1 MYNPQFKTF
10 FAVAETG
17 SFTKAAARLFL
28 TPSAILHQVRALE
41 KEFDAELFV
50 RSAKGVTL
58 TPAGEYLEKHGRELL
73 RLDAEIHRDIKA
85 ITRKEETVCIGTS
98 MLEKCRL
105 LYDRWVLFSAE
116 EKGCGIEMVNIDMG
130 QSIPEKADL
139 IESLNSGV
147 AWMREWQFLEIC
159 KVPFGCAMV
168 RDHPLAQKERIAFE
182 DLRGMTVHSINDGSC
197 ETIAALLAR
206 VREHGAKLVVSFG
219 SGMNMF
225 WESAFTRDIQ
235 LIPMCFQDILI
246 TMTVVPLKED
256 FLLPYGIFYRR
267 QPSPATRRFLDF
279 IELTYGEGN
288 SSGIVPVLT

>member
-1 MYNPQFKTF
+1 MYAPQLKTF

-17 SFTKAAARLFL
+17 SFTKAASKLFL

-73 RLDAEIHRDIKA
+73 RLDAEIHREIKA
-85 ITRKEETVCIGTS
+85 IARKEETVCIGTS

-105 LYDRWVLFSAE
+105 LYDLWVLFSAE
-116 EKGCGIEMVNIDMG
+116 EKGCGIEMVNIDIG
-130 QSIPEKADL
+130 QGIPEKADL

-147 AWMREWQFLEIC
+147 PWMREWQFFEIC
-159 KVPFGCAMV
+159 KVPFGCAVV
-168 RDHPLAQKERIAFE
+168 RDHPLAKKERISFA
-182 DLRGMTVHSINDGSC
+182 DLRGETVHSINDGSC
-197 ETIAALLAR
+197 ESISELLAR
-206 VREHGAKLVVSFG
+206 IRENGAKLVINFE
-219 SGMNMF
+219 SGMKMF
-225 WESAFTRDIQ
+225 FFFFFTRNIQ

-246 TMTVVPLKED
+246 NMTAVPLEED
-256 FLLPYGIFYRR
+256 FLLPYGIFYRQ

-279 IELTYGEGN
+279 IELTYGAGN
-288 SSGIVPVLT
+288 ASGIVPILT

>member
-1 MYNPQFKTF
+1 MYNPQLKTF

-58 TPAGEYLEKHGRELL
+58 TPAGEYLEQHGRELL
-73 RLDAEIHRDIKA
+73 RLDAEIKREIHA
-85 ITRKEETVCIGTS
+85 ITQKEETVCIGTS

-105 LYDRWVLFSAE
+105 LYDLWVLFSAE

-139 IESLNSGV
+139 IESLNSEV
-147 AWMREWQFLEIC
+147 SWMREWRFLEIC

-168 RDHPLAQKERIAFE
+168 KDHPLAQKERITFE
-182 DLRGMTVHSINDGSC
+182 DLRGETVHSINDGSC
-197 ETIAALLAR
+197 EIIAVLLERLRA
-206 VREHGAKLVVSFG
+206 HGAKLTVSFG
-219 SGMNMF
+219 RGMNMF
-225 WESAFTRDIQ
+225 WETAFTRNVQ
-235 LIPMCFQDILI
+235 LLPMCFQDILI
-246 TMTVVPLKED
+246 NMTVIPLAEEY
-256 FLLPYGIFYRR
+256 LLPYGIFYRP
-267 QPSPATRRFLDF
+267 QPSPAARRFLDF
-279 IELTYGEGN
+279 IERTYNEGN

>member
-1 MYNPQFKTF
+1 MYAPQLKTF

-17 SFTKAAARLFL
+17 SFTKAASKLFL

-73 RLDAEIHRDIKA
+73 RLDAEIHREIKA

-105 LYDRWVLFSAE
+105 LYDLWVLFSAE

-130 QSIPEKADL
+130 QGIPEKADL

-147 AWMREWQFLEIC
+147 PWMREWQFFEIC

-168 RDHPLAQKERIAFE
+168 RDHPLAKKERISFE
-182 DLRGMTVHSINDGSC
+182 DLRGETVHSINDGSC
-197 ETIAALLAR
+197 ETISELLSR
-206 VREHGAKLVVSFG
+206 VRENGAKLVINFE
-219 SGMNMF
+219 SGMKMF
-225 WESAFTRDIQ
+225 WESAFTRNIQ
-235 LIPMCFQDILI
+235 LIPICFQDILI
-246 TMTVVPLKED
+246 NMTVVPLEED
-256 FLLPYGIFYRR
+256 FLLPYGIFYRP

-279 IELTYGEGN
+279 IELTYGAGN
-288 SSGIVPVLT
+288 ASGIVPILT

>member
-1 MYNPQFKTF
+1 MYAPQLKTF

-17 SFTKAAARLFL
+17 SFTKAASKLFL

-73 RLDAEIHRDIKA
+73 RLDAEIHREIKA

-105 LYDRWVLFSAE
+105 LYDLWVLFSAE
-116 EKGCGIEMVNIDMG
+116 EKGCGIEMVNINMG
-130 QSIPEKADL
+130 QGIPEKADL

-147 AWMREWQFLEIC
+147 PWMREWQFFEIC

-168 RDHPLAQKERIAFE
+168 RDHPLAKKERISFE
-182 DLRGMTVHSINDGSC
+182 DLRDETVHSINDGSC
-197 ETIAALLAR
+197 ETISELLAR
-206 VREHGAKLVVSFG
+206 IRAMTRAQSRTAESMSRGVDVIYNDDGSISLDLHIGVDQGVNMSTVARSIKKEVSYKLSKSTG
-219 SGMNMF
+219 
-225 WESAFTRDIQ
+225 
-235 LIPMCFQDILI
+235 
-246 TMTVVPLKED
+246 
-256 FLLPYGIFYRR
+256 
-267 QPSPATRRFLDF
+267 
-279 IELTYGEGN
+279 
-288 SSGIVPVLT
+288 VPVKAVDVYIDTIIG